1 MLLCAAR
8 RRCHQTGDS
17 RSSMILHAP
26 YRESICGSME
36 SQRAECPSKF
46 QSHPSAESVLV
57 PRDISRWEASLKSH
71 NKTSTDG
78 LGAASGTSLGLPATT
93 GPGALSSDG
102 FLKLFRPIS
111 VYMKHVNFD
120 LSDARQPELKPIFP
134 SLALLPFFGLI
145 CAPLW
150 LRSTS

>member
-1 MLLCAAR
+1 MLTHQWMVSEQHREPPFVRAPGHHWPR
-8 RRCHQTGDS
+8 RF
-17 RSSMILHAP
+17 
-26 YRESICGSME
+26 
-36 SQRAECPSKF
+36 K
-46 QSHPSAESVLV
+46 
-57 PRDISRWEASLKSH
+57 
-71 NKTSTDG
+71 
-78 LGAASGTSLGLPATT
+78 LGR
-93 GPGALSSDG
+93 

-111 VYMKHVNFD
+111 LYMKHVNFD